1 MMQELKELVL
11 SLCNTPGTPG
21 DEQAVFEV
29 AKEALSFCKW
39 VETDPLCGVHGF
51 MGDENAPIQIMLDG
65 HIDQIGMVITE
76 IDGDGFL
83 HLTTVGGI
91 DRRTMPGARVTVYGK
106 ETLTGIVCTLPPHI
120 SDGDDKIAAVTEQTV
135 DIGMTK
141 EEAEK
146 VVSVGDRVILTNPV
160 APLLGERVAGSALDD
175 RAGCA
180 AVIRAGEL
188 LAGKELSCGV
198 HIVCSTQEEVGGIGA
213 KLWAQRIT
221 PTHAIAVDVS
231 FATQP
236 GCSNPGLGELGK
248 GPMVGYAAILDRVMS
263 KTFINLAKANDI
275 PFQTE
280 SMGGH
285 TGTNCDEIVTAG
297 AGVKCAL
304 LSVPQRNMHTPSE
317 ICDIAD
323 IEHIA
328 RLIAA
333 YITTKGWEVK

>member
-39 VETDPLCGVHGF
+39 VETDSLCGVHGF
-51 MGDENAPIQIMLDG
+51 LGDKNSPIQIMLDG
-65 HIDQIGMVITE
+65 HIDQIGMVVTE
-76 IDGDGFL
+76 IDEGGFL
-83 HLTTVGGI
+83 RLTTVGGI

-120 SDGDDKIAAVTEQTV
+120 SEGDGKIAAVTEQAV

-160 APLLGERVAGSALDD
+160 APLLGTRVAGSALDD

-180 AVIRAGEL
+180 AVIRAGQL
-188 LAGKELSCGV
+188 LADKELSCGV
-198 HIVCSTQEEVGGIGA
+198 HIVCSTQEEVGGTGA
-213 KLWAQRIT
+213 KLYAYRIA

-248 GPMVGYAAILDRVMS
+248 GPMIGYAAILNRKMG
-263 KTFINLAKANDI
+263 KKLEELAKAKEI
-275 PFQTE
+275 PYQVE
-280 SMGGH
+280 VMGGH
-285 TGTNCDEIVTAG
+285 TGTNCDEIVTER

-304 LSVPQRNMHTPSE
+304 ISVPQRNMHTPSE
-317 ICDIAD
+317 ICDLLD
-323 IEHIA
+323 IENIA
-328 RLIAA
+328 KLIAA
-333 YITTKGWEVK
+333 YVTEKGWE